1 MVVRGGPSGPHATPL
16 ESAHAV
22 TSAPGEEEA
31 EMEPEAR
38 FDEIV
43 DDLLARHGDVEKTQM
58 MGMPAVKRNG
68 KLVVGF
74 VRSSGEMTFKLSD
87 AAAHA
92 DALAL
97 DGARLFDPSGRGR
110 PFKEWV
116 QVPAAHAER
125 WPSLAERALD
135 SA

>member
-1 MVVRGGPSGPHATPL
+1 
-16 ESAHAV
+16 
-22 TSAPGEEEA
+22 
-31 EMEPEAR
+31 MEPEAR

-43 DDLLARHGDVEKTQM
+43 DDLLGRHGDVEKTQM

-68 KLVVGF
+68 KLVAGF
-74 VRSSGEMTFKLSD
+74 VRSSGEMTFKLTD

-97 DGARLFDPSGRGR
+97 DGAQLFDPSGRGR

-125 WPSLAERALD
+125 WPSLAQRALE
-135 SA
+135 SAKPA

>member
-1 MVVRGGPSGPHATPL
+1 
-16 ESAHAV
+16 
-22 TSAPGEEEA
+22 
-31 EMEPEAR
+31 MEPEAR

-68 KLVVGF
+68 KLVAGF
-74 VRSSGEMTFKLSD
+74 VRSSGEMTFKLTD

-97 DGARLFDPSGRGR
+97 DGAQLFDPSGRGR

-125 WPSLAERALD
+125 WPSLAQRALE
-135 SA
+135 SAKPA

>member
-1 MVVRGGPSGPHATPL
+1 
-16 ESAHAV
+16 
-22 TSAPGEEEA
+22 
-31 EMEPEAR
+31 MEPEAR

-68 KLVVGF
+68 KLIAGF

-116 QVPAAHAER
+116 QVPVAHAER